1 MKLYFSPISISIN
14 FFLCYDVE
22 LHEYSIIIC
31 MDEGEHKPMVL
42 ANSKLQNDFF
52 EYWDIID
59 EPKMKSEISLPKC
72 YRKVESL
79 FKDLEA

>member
-1 MKLYFSPISISIN
+1 
-14 FFLCYDVE
+14 
-22 LHEYSIIIC
+22 